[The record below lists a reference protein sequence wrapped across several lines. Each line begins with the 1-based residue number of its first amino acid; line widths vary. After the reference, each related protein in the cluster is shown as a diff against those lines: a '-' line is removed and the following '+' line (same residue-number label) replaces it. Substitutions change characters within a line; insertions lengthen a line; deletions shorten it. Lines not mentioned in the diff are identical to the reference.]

1 LSNPMDAV
9 MAAAK
14 EYAVAV
20 GKVEDGTFSN
30 CDDEREFLEAA
41 VRSYGEKAI
50 KQEREAKLNSHE
62 EFWLQ
67 NRTAILAAVEKAGFR
82 LMSNQHGFWLAAIKV
97 PERLRQCGYTSPTR
111 GVCRKCGQTH
121 AGVIDENGVEQES
134 LFKVSDA
141 IRSRAAAS
149 LQETK

>member
-1 LSNPMDAV
+1 MNDTELA
-9 MAAAK
+9 
-14 EYAVAV
+14 
-20 GKVEDGTFSN
+20 
-30 CDDEREFLEAA
+30 ERY
-41 VRSYGEKAI
+41 RAI
-50 KQEREAKLNSHE
+50 GSQG
-62 EFWLQ
+62 FYWLQ
-67 NRTAILAAVEKAGFR
+67 NREAILAAIEKAGFR
-82 LMSNQHGFWLAAIKV
+82 LMSNRHGFWLAALKL

-121 AGVIDENGVEQES
+121 AGVRDENGVEQES